1 MSRLRE
7 PARPDI
13 LSRLAA
19 QFASAAQAG
28 QALDALAADPERV
41 SDWAGFDLLPGE
53 TKRITV
59 SSADGSPLEDV
70 SVVIHQLAD
79 VRE

>member
-1 MSRLRE
+1 MLALVVFLDVTFQG
-7 PARPDI
+7 AR
-13 LSRLAA
+13 
-19 QFASAAQAG
+19 F
-28 QALDALAADPERV
+28 
-41 SDWAGFDLLPGE
+41 SDNFFDLLPGE

-59 SSADGSPLEDV
+59 SSADGTPLEDV